1 MTDKLDIS
9 QEEVEKMKQKD
20 MLETLLQELAKDYP
34 ILSQVIVEEGIV
46 RLWNVD
52 DYGIDA

>member
-34 ILSQVIVEEGIV
+34 ILSQVVALDCKLLNRMYIV
-46 RLWNVD
+46 
-52 DYGIDA
+52 